1 MDNLEFISQLIKSLA
16 WPVVILVIIIL
27 FRNHIGKLISSIE
40 RIRYKDVNIEF
51 VKKTSLV
58 AEEVSEQ
65 IKLDKKLTEKYPA
78 EIKEIK
84 NNFDRLKRIAE
95 IDPRGAVINAWI
107 FLEGILRE
115 IAVKKGV
122 YNEKYFDTTI
132 WLINDLV
139 EAEVLPKYIAE
150 KIYDLWSLRC
160 DAVHKID
167 FYVPTKSAK
176 EYVSTSEKLALYLLT
191 Q

>member
-16 WPVVILVIIIL
+16 WPVAILVIIVL

-40 RIRYKDVNIEF
+40 KIRYKDVDIEF

-65 IKLDKKLTEKYPA
+65 IKLDKELVEKYPA
-78 EIKEIK
+78 EIK
-84 NNFDRLKRIAE
+84 NNFDRFKRIAE

-107 FLEGILRE
+107 FLEDILRE
-115 IAVKKGV
+115 FAVKKGV
-122 YNEKYFDTTI
+122 YDEKYFATPI
-132 WLINDLV
+132 WLINDL
-139 EAEVLPKYIAE
+139 AESKVLSEHVAE
-150 KIYDLWSLRC
+150 KILDLWSLRC
-160 DAVHKID
+160 KAVHDID
-167 FYVPTKSAK
+167 FYIPTKSAK